1 MIGLILFGIFLITV
15 IVLDLVMLISLI
27 MQGDER
33 KKMIVWK
40 TSTYTLLGTVG
51 YFVVCIVESFFRGYK
66 GINPFTI
73 LASTAIIYCVLLFG
87 FKKKYGD

>member
-1 MIGLILFGIFLITV
+1 MTGLILFGIFLAAV
-15 IVLDLVMLISLI
+15 IIMDLVMLISLI
-27 MQGDER
+27 KQGDER
-33 KKMIVWK
+33 RRMIVGK
-40 TSTYTLLGTVG
+40 TSTYTLLGMVG

-66 GINPFTI
+66 GINPFII